1 MALDYM
7 GKLSPRN
14 AVRILRIL
22 YPIWMAFGIF
32 SIVYIPSMLLVAGN
46 AAETAS
52 KILAN
57 EFLFRAG
64 IVGNLMTQ
72 LIFIF
77 AVLLLYKLF
86 ESVSKNHSLLMMV
99 LALVSVPIAMLNELN
114 NVAALLLLK
123 NPDQMMLFLNLHAQG
138 VVIASIFWGLWLF
151 PLGSL
156 IYKSGYFP
164 KIISMAV
171 IIGGLGYTLGS
182 FSELLALFSKTIL
195 SLFEFMTFGEVVF
208 LLWLVVR
215 GAKLPKN
222 SEQLS
227 S

>member
-1 MALDYM
+1 ME
-7 GKLSPRN
+7 KLSPRN

-57 EFLFRAG
+57 EFLFRTG
-64 IVGNLMTQ
+64 IVGGLITQ

-86 ESVSKNHSLLMMV
+86 ESVSKNHSLLMVV

-171 IIGGLGYTLGS
+171 IIGGLGYTLDS
-182 FSELLALFSKTIL
+182 FFKLFASSSSIIL

-222 SEQLS
+222 SEQFPQ
-227 S
+227 

>member
-1 MALDYM
+1 MTTQSESV
-7 GKLSPRN
+7 K
-14 AVRILRIL
+14 VLRIL

-32 SIVYIPSMLLVAGN
+32 SLMYVPSVLLVAGN
-46 AAETAS
+46 ATETAG

-57 EFLFRAG
+57 DFLFRVG
-64 IVGNLMTQ
+64 IVGGLITE

-86 ESVSKNHSLLMMV
+86 ESVSKNHSLLMVV

-123 NPDQMMLFLNLHAQG
+123 NPDQMMLFLDLHAQG

-156 IYKSGYFP
+156 IYKSSYFP
-164 KIISMAV
+164 KIIGTAV

-182 FSELLALFSKTIL
+182 FFELLTPSSKTIL
-195 SLFEFMTFGEVVF
+195 YLFEFMTFGEVVF

-215 GAKLPKN
+215 GVKLPK
-222 SEQLS
+222 SGEQSLS
-227 S
+227 

>member
-1 MALDYM
+1 ME
-7 GKLSPRN
+7 KLSPQN

-32 SIVYIPSMLLVAGN
+32 SIVYVPSMLFVTGN
-46 AAETAS
+46 AVETAS
-52 KILAN
+52 NILAN

-64 IVGNLMTQ
+64 IVGGLVTQ

-77 AVLLLYKLF
+77 TVLLLYKLF
-86 ESVSKNHSLLMMV
+86 ESVSKNHSLLMVV
-99 LALVSVPIAMLNELN
+99 LALVSVPIAILNELN
-114 NVAALLLLK
+114 NVAALLLLN
-123 NPDQMMLFLNLHAQG
+123 NPDQMMFFLNLHTQG
-138 VVIASIFWGLWLF
+138 VIIASIFWGLWLF
-151 PLGSL
+151 PLGYL

-164 KIISMAV
+164 KIIGMAV

-182 FSELLALFSKTIL
+182 FSELLALFSKAIL

>member
-1 MALDYM
+1 ME
-7 GKLSPRN
+7 KLSPQN
-14 AVRILRIL
+14 IVRALRIL

-32 SIVYIPSMLLVAGN
+32 GIIYVPSALIVVGN
-46 AAETAS
+46 ATETAA
-52 KILAN
+52 KILSN

-64 IVGNLMTQ
+64 IAGNLITQ

-86 ESVSKNHSLLMMV
+86 ESVSKNHSLLMAV
-99 LALVSVPIAMLNELN
+99 LALVSVPITMLNELN
-114 NVAALLLLK
+114 NAAALLLLHD
-123 NPDQMMLFLNLHAQG
+123 PQQMMLFLNLHSQG
-138 VVIASIFWGLWLF
+138 VIIASIFWGLWLF
-151 PLGSL
+151 PLSYL

-164 KIISMAV
+164 KIIGTAV
-171 IIGGLGYTLGS
+171 IIGGFGYTLGS
-182 FSELLALFSKTIL
+182 FSALLAPSSKTIL

-215 GAKLPKN
+215 GAKLTKN
-222 SEQLS
+222 SENLS

>member
-1 MALDYM
+1 ME
-7 GKLSPRN
+7 KLSLQN
-14 AVRILRIL
+14 SVRILRIL

-64 IVGNLMTQ
+64 IVGGLITQ

-86 ESVSKNHSLLMMV
+86 ESVSKNHSLLMLV

-123 NPDQMMLFLNLHAQG
+123 NPDQMMLFLDLHAQG

-151 PLGSL
+151 PLGLL

-164 KIISMAV
+164 KIISMVV
-171 IIGGLGYTLGS
+171 ITAGLGYTLGS
-182 FSELLALFSKTIL
+182 FSELLAPSSKPILF
-195 SLFEFMTFGEVVF
+195 LFEFMTFGEVVF

>member
-1 MALDYM
+1 ME
-7 GKLSPRN
+7 KLSPQN

-64 IVGNLMTQ
+64 IVGGLVTQ

-77 AVLLLYKLF
+77 TVLLLYKLF
-86 ESVSKNHSLLMMV
+86 ESVSKNHSLLMVV

-114 NVAALLLLK
+114 NVAASLLLK
-123 NPDQMMLFLNLHAQG
+123 NPDQMMLFLDLHAQG

-151 PLGSL
+151 PLGLL

-164 KIISMAV
+164 KIISMVV

-182 FSELLALFSKTIL
+182 FSALLAPSSKTIS

-222 SEQLS
+222 SEQPVKNK
-227 S
+227 

>member
-1 MALDYM
+1 M
-7 GKLSPRN
+7 
-14 AVRILRIL
+14 V
-22 YPIWMAFGIF
+22 
-32 SIVYIPSMLLVAGN
+32 
-46 AAETAS
+46 
-52 KILAN
+52 
-57 EFLFRAG
+57 
-64 IVGNLMTQ
+64 
-72 LIFIF
+72 
-77 AVLLLYKLF
+77 
-86 ESVSKNHSLLMMV
+86 V

-171 IIGGLGYTLGS
+171 IIGGLGYTLDS
-182 FSELLALFSKTIL
+182 FFKLFASSSSIIL

-222 SEQLS
+222 SEQFPQ
-227 S
+227 

>member
-57 EFLFRAG
+57 EFLFRTG
-64 IVGNLMTQ
+64 IVGGLMTQ

-86 ESVSKNHSLLMMV
+86 ESVSKNHSLLMVV

-123 NPDQMMLFLNLHAQG
+123 NPDQMMFFLNLHAQG

-164 KIISMAV
+164 KIIGAAV

-182 FSELLALFSKTIL
+182 FSELLALSSSIV
-195 SLFEFMTFGEVVF
+195 SSMFEFMTLGEVVF

>member
-1 MALDYM
+1 ME
-7 GKLSPRN
+7 KLSPQN

-64 IVGNLMTQ
+64 IVGGLVTQ

-77 AVLLLYKLF
+77 TVLLLYKLF
-86 ESVSKNHSLLMMV
+86 ESVSKNHSLLMVV
-99 LALVSVPIAMLNELN
+99 LALVSVPIAILNELN
-114 NVAALLLLK
+114 NVAALLLLN
-123 NPDQMMLFLNLHAQG
+123 NPDQMMFFLNLHTQG
-138 VVIASIFWGLWLF
+138 VIIASIFWGLWLF
-151 PLGSL
+151 PLGYL

-164 KIISMAV
+164 KIIGMAV

>member
-1 MALDYM
+1 ME
-7 GKLSPRN
+7 KLSPRN

-57 EFLFRAG
+57 EFLFRTG
-64 IVGNLMTQ
+64 IVGGLMTQ

-182 FSELLALFSKTIL
+182 FSELLALFSKAIL

-222 SEQLS
+222 SEQFPQ
-227 S
+227 

>member
-1 MALDYM
+1 ME
-7 GKLSPRN
+7 KLSPQN
-14 AVRILRIL
+14 IVRTLRIL
-22 YPIWMAFGIF
+22 YPIWIAFGIF

-57 EFLFRAG
+57 EFLFRTG
-64 IVGNLMTQ
+64 IVGGLMTQ

-86 ESVSKNHSLLMMV
+86 ESVSKNHSLLMVV

-123 NPDQMMLFLNLHAQG
+123 NPDQMMFFLNLHAQG

-182 FSELLALFSKTIL
+182 FSELLALFSKVIL

>member
-1 MALDYM
+1 ME
-7 GKLSPRN
+7 KLSPRN

-64 IVGNLMTQ
+64 IVGGLITQ

-171 IIGGLGYTLGS
+171 IIGGLGYTLDS
-182 FSELLALFSKTIL
+182 FFKLFASSSSIIL

-227 S
+227 P

>member
-1 MALDYM
+1 M

-64 IVGNLMTQ
+64 IVGGLMTQ

-171 IIGGLGYTLGS
+171 IIGGLGYTLDS
-182 FSELLALFSKTIL
+182 FFKLFASSSSIIL